1 MQLIE
6 VPPAPSDS
14 FDPKEFRQLLAA
26 VDKAK
31 PTPADRAA
39 LQQCLRANP
48 GLVGHFGN
56 LALTMRERILSKL
69 CGKESTTELVIAHC
83 DQLRA
88 SLNYDEASG
97 LERMVIDHIILCWV
111 RWQDCE
117 WWYQN
122 HMDTPHTLTSGAYW
136 ERKLTLAQHR
146 YLKAIE
152 TLARIRKLNINVQIN
167 LANQQIVTG

>member
-1 MQLIE
+1 
-6 VPPAPSDS
+6 VPPAPSES
-14 FDPKEFRQLLAA
+14 FNPNEFRQLLAA

-39 LQQCLRANP
+39 LQLCLRANP
-48 GLVGHFGN
+48 GLAGHFGN
-56 LALTMRERILSKL
+56 LALTMQTRILGKL
-69 CGKESTTELVIAHC
+69 CGRESQAELVNAHC
-83 DQLRA
+83 DQLRD
-88 SLNYDEASG
+88 SLAYDESSG
-97 LERMVIDHIILCWV
+97 LERMVINNIILAWV

-122 HMDTPHTLTSGAYW
+122 HMETQHTLPSGDYW

-152 TLARIRKLNINVQIN
+152 TLARVRKLNINVQIN
-167 LANQQIVTG
+167 MAHQQIVT